1 MVDEPAP
8 RPRHGTTAAGHP
20 ADRTPRPA
28 DDPSAHTGPA
38 TGDRPARLLPTLP
51 TTGDPVLATGFAVP
65 SVPRTFVRR
74 ERLARLLDEGVRKP
88 LMLVNGPAGAGKT
101 LCVADWLARR
111 PVPWPTAW
119 LTVERDHGAPGLF
132 WSYVLEALR
141 HHGVSLPHEIG
152 SPARADEVDRA
163 LLARLAAYLQA
174 RTEPVLLVLDE
185 FDRVGARDIADQLEF
200 VLRHAGGGLRL
211 VLVSRTEPLLP
222 LHRRRAAD
230 EIADIR
236 AADLAFTP
244 QETALLL
251 SRHGVDAGAEA
262 ARLLTR
268 RTEGWAAGV
277 RLCALAMGQSSEPE
291 AFVAEFE
298 AGHSAVAD
306 YLLAEVLAGQ
316 PPGTQELLLRTSV
329 LERIHPGLANALTGD
344 EDAGSVLAG
353 LERANAFVTSVGH
366 SWYRLHPLF
375 AEILR
380 VHLRSRHP
388 GLERDLHRGAARWLS
403 DAGQRDAALAHAAD
417 AGDWE
422 FAAERF
428 VTGLGIGRLFTGLD
442 TQRLDDVLSGMPPE
456 VGGLAPDIV
465 RAARALARYDL
476 TTGLAHLHRAERAAR
491 SAEPPR
497 AAHAQAGP
505 VPAGTGSPDAAAVR
519 LSLAL
524 LRVMASRLLGSADM
538 AEAAAVRAEA
548 IGNGMPPEQLERHP
562 ELAALLLSSLG
573 AAELWAGRLD
583 AAREALSA
591 AAATADLPVT
601 VSPRHE
607 ALGRIALIDFLRGRL
622 VRAEAGARAAVAVAE
637 RAGLPAARCSGVAH
651 LVLAAVAVDRDT
663 LEPARADL
671 RRAASSPGARNDPV
685 VTAGIAILNSRLLL
699 ARGDPQASLRA
710 LSGAGDLSP
719 AGVRSPWVTARLSV
733 AAATAH
739 LVQGRPRD
747 ALAALDG
754 VEPTPSAGTPAGT
767 PEQHVSGTHSAVAH
781 SSGTDSSGTHFSV
794 TRFPECALI
803 AARARLALGE
813 RAAAAGI
820 LDALDPLDSLDA
832 LPQAPAGGGEPAA
845 GPVITVRTLLARA
858 EAAQCDA
865 DQVTARRL
873 ALRALDA
880 ARPEQLRRPFLEAGP
895 WLPRALHGRPVPDD
909 PWLPAAIVGR
919 RPAAPLVAAHAVVV
933 EPLSAREYDVLRCVA
948 EMKSTE
954 EVAAELYLSVNTVK
968 SHLKSI
974 FRKLSAT
981 RRGEAVRRAREL
993 ELL

>member
-1 MVDEPAP
+1 V
-8 RPRHGTTAAGHP
+8 
-20 ADRTPRPA
+20 
-28 DDPSAHTGPA
+28 PA
-38 TGDRPARLLPTLP
+38 TGDRPDRLVPTLP

-119 LTVERDHGAPGLF
+119 LTVERDQGTPGLF

-141 HHGVSLPHEIG
+141 HHGVSLPHEVG
-152 SPARADEVDRA
+152 TPARADEVDRA

-277 RLCALAMGQSSEPE
+277 RLCALAMGQCAEPE
-291 AFVAEFE
+291 VFVAEFE

-428 VTGLGIGRLFTGLD
+428 VAGLGIGRLFTGLH
-442 TQRLDDVLSGMPPE
+442 TQRLDDVLSGMPAE

-465 RAARALARYDL
+465 RAARALARYDV
-476 TTGLAHLHRAERAAR
+476 TTGLAHLHRAERAVR
-491 SAEPPR
+491 SAEHPR
-497 AAHAQAGP
+497 ASHAQAGSARARSAQSGSAQSGRAQ
-505 VPAGTGSPDAAAVR
+505 AGPGPQDAAAVR

-548 IGNGMPPEQLERHP
+548 IGNGMPPEQLEHHP

-622 VRAEAGARAAVAVAE
+622 ARAEAGARAAVAVAE

-663 LEPARADL
+663 LEAARADL
-671 RRAASSPGARNDPV
+671 CRAASSPGASNDPV

-719 AGVRSPWVTARLSV
+719 AGVRSPWVSARLSA

-747 ALAALDG
+747 ALAALEG
-754 VEPTPSAGTPAGT
+754 VEPTPTRA
-767 PEQHVSGTHSAVAH
+767 PETHPSGTS
-781 SSGTDSSGTHFSV
+781 SSGTPSSGTRS
-794 TRFPECALI
+794 PECALI

-813 RAAAAGI
+813 RAAAACI
-820 LDALDPLDSLDA
+820 LDALDPL
-832 LPQAPAGGGEPAA
+832 PQGPAGGLEPAD

-858 EAAQCDA
+858 EAAECDA

-873 ALRALDA
+873 ALRALDT

-895 WLPRALHGRPVPDD
+895 WLARALHGRAVPDD
-909 PWLPAAIVGR
+909 PWLPPAIVGS
-919 RPAAPLVAAHAVVV
+919 RPSAPLLAAHAVVV